1 MISHALGQNRAF
13 VVPIAS
19 VGLEQE
25 RTFAKLRNL
34 FHLPTKVHAEFQNES
49 QRSQKI
55 TRWLPSKKPQGA
67 FLGAFFVFGS
77 LLLVAL
83 HTLAVVS
90 YGHDV
95 FCSTGEED
103 VGVSA

>member
-34 FHLPTKVHAEFQNES
+34 FHLPTKVHAE
-49 QRSQKI
+49 I
-55 TRWLPSKKPQGA
+55 KKSSEL
-67 FLGAFFVFGS
+67 F
-77 LLLVAL
+77 
-83 HTLAVVS
+83 
-90 YGHDV
+90 
-95 FCSTGEED
+95 
-103 VGVSA
+103 